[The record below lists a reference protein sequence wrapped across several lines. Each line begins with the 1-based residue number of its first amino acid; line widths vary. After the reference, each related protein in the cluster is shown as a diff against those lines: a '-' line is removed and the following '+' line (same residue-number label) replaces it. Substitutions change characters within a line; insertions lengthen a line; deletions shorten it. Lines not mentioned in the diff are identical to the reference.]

1 MDRIDS
7 NVGYTKENVQWVH
20 KRINI
25 MKQNLQEDEF
35 LYLCKLIV
43 ENNIDKIKEV
53 SINSLIQNK
62 RRRRDV
68 N

>member
-1 MDRIDS
+1 
-7 NVGYTKENVQWVH
+7 
-20 KRINI
+20 